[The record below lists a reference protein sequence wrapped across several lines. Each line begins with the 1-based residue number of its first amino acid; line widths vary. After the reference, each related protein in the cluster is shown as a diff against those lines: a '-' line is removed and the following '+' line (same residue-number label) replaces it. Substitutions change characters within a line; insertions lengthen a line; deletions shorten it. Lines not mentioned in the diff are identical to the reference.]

1 MQIYKKQDMLTVNQF
16 ATRIG
21 MSRSH
26 IYNLIDIGPDNG
38 GIIAF
43 RFAGRN
49 GLRIP
54 LSELERFKQV
64 SAVAEMEA

>member
-1 MQIYKKQDMLTVNQF
+1 MQIYKKEEMLTVNQF

-26 IYNLIDIGPDNG
+26 IYNLIDLGPDNG
-38 GIIAF
+38 GLIAF

-64 SAVAEMEA
+64 CSVAEMEA